1 MTTGAALSALPP
13 PPLPLRTERLVL
25 RPVTLTDTDAIAAY
39 CADPAVTR
47 FLPFPTLDAAGAA
60 ERVARMAS
68 STHPRADGE
77 MLALAVEHEGRLVG
91 DLLLRLVGAGSGVG
105 EGPSGPAMAEVGWV
119 IAPQAQRRGFASE
132 AAAALVDLAFDHFG
146 LHRLIA
152 RLDPANLA
160 SAVVC
165 ERLGMRHEAHLRGDY
180 LEDDGSWG
188 DTTIYGLLRTD
199 RR

>member
-1 MTTGAALSALPP
+1 MTTGVALSTLPP

-25 RPVTLTDTDAIAAY
+25 RLVTPADTAAIAAY

-60 ERVARMAS
+60 ERVERMAS
-68 STHPRADGE
+68 STHPSEDGE
-77 MLALAVEHEGRLVG
+77 MLALAIEHEGRLVG
-91 DLLLRLVGAGSGVG
+91 DLLLRLVGAGAAV
-105 EGPSGPAMAEVGWV
+105 PAMAEVGWV
-119 IAPQAQRRGFASE
+119 VAPHAQRRGFASE

-146 LHRLIA
+146 LHRLMA
-152 RLDPANLA
+152 RIDPANLA
-160 SAVVC
+160 SALVC

-199 RR
+199 RRPARS